1 MGCLGLGWQG
11 QALAVLA
18 ELEVEGLVP
27 VLAGW
32 AVLQVRGP
40 ELVVLALALVH
51 LAEAVLVLRDLLLL
65 LEVLLLAKSE
75 VDLPV
80 LYYFLM
86 RSGLIPLFGMSEC
99 LQLVVVLLYK
109 VFQPF
114 LC

>member
-40 ELVVLALALVH
+40 ELVVLALAVWDVRV
-51 LAEAVLVLRDLLLL
+51 LAIGCCTA
-65 LEVLLLAKSE
+65 
-75 VDLPV
+75 
-80 LYYFLM
+80 
-86 RSGLIPLFGMSEC
+86 I
-99 LQLVVVLLYK
+99 
-109 VFQPF
+109 
-114 LC
+114 